1 MTQSQPERRAF
12 RLNMRSPLHISG
24 DTGVGK
30 EGTLDYLPSDT
41 LFSALFVTWLE
52 LPSIRAEAL
61 ALLQAERLPFTITS
75 AFPFAADVL
84 LLPRPLLPIAPE
96 AKEGLTGRL
105 PDKHAPRQQKTTSAK
120 QFKKVRWVSESV
132 FRTFIKGSSRA
143 DLSAYWQAAALL
155 PGNIW
160 VTKTEQE
167 QLAQAV
173 AERDEDGRLTLWRT
187 VQMPKV
193 AIDRIMN
200 GSNLFHVGRAHYV
213 GNGGVWFLAEGD
225 VGWLDRI
232 QTALE
237 LLADSGIG
245 GQRSRGNGQFILTVS
260 APPDLGVT
268 PTNPAYTVLLSRAAP
283 RAAEM
288 HLLQQDQAS
297 YELVSIGGYCG
308 DLPYLRRRV
317 RMLAEGSIIGY
328 AATSSIG
335 GLVDVKPD
343 SDNPT
348 IQQAHPMW
356 RYGVGYALPIAVA
369 E

>member
-1 MTQSQPERRAF
+1 MAQSQLERRAY
-12 RLNMRSPLHISG
+12 RLNLRSPLHVSG

-30 EGTLDYLPSDT
+30 EGALDYLPSDT

-52 LPSIRAEAL
+52 LPSLRTEAL
-61 ALLQAERLPFTITS
+61 ALLQAQRLPFAITS
-75 AFPFAADVL
+75 AFPYAANVL
-84 LLPRPLLPIAPE
+84 LLPPPRLSIAPE
-96 AKEGLTGRL
+96 VKGDPPGRR
-105 PDKHAPRQQKTTSAK
+105 PDERRPQQKKTNSAK
-120 QFKKVRWVSESV
+120 QFKKVRWVSASV
-132 FRTFIKGSSRA
+132 FRTFVKGISRA
-143 DLSAYWQAAALL
+143 DLSAHWQAAAVL
-155 PGNIW
+155 PGSIW

-167 QLAQAV
+167 QLEQAV
-173 AERDEDGRLTLWRT
+173 AERDEDGRIVLWRT
-187 VQMPKV
+187 VQTPKV

-200 GSNLFHVGRAHYV
+200 ASNLFHVGRAHYV

-225 VGWLDRI
+225 ARWLDRI
-232 QTALE
+232 QMALE
-237 LLADSGIG
+237 LLSDSGIG

-268 PTNPAYTVLLSRAAP
+268 PTNPAYAVLLSRAAP

-308 DLPYLRRRV
+308 DLPYIRRRV

-328 AATSSIG
+328 AATLPIG

-343 SDNPT
+343 SDNPA